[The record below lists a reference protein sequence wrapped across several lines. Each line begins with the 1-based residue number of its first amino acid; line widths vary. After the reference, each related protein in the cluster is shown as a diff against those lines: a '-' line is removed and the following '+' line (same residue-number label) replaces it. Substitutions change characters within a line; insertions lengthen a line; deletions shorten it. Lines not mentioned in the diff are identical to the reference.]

1 MPQQPSFE
9 SPFELGAPRKR
20 IEDLKIKSP
29 IIGKRIDAVR
39 EVLVQ
44 KFLTEYSNPDDA
56 ADHVISELLG
66 FSVEVQPGVYTSHD
80 VKLES
85 VIPEGPEIKSAIQ
98 RFVWEINDVLFDR
111 REISRDRDKLLKEF
125 RGNLQEEGKARMEA
139 EKAERPYIVDVKL
152 IQIQEEIS
160 EELRLKSEELS
171 KHEIDNG
178 HLAARLAVFYLNG
191 IGFDKNLDFAE
202 TLFLEA
208 NEQGYPPEELIK
220 QGSER
225 CKMIAAN
232 KEFRLGKSSHK
243 GDKKGLEKDVA
254 HAILH
259 FARVLSYGGANNKII
274 EVLTMEPEVDETSWR
289 LEYSTPLTCDEIL
302 EVFEGMS
309 KCEDTRTKLTGFS
322 EKFAARL
329 VETSKQD
336 LSLEDVEKISKKL
349 SEISGDEKGK
359 SVSMKRIGKIM
370 EEKKREKDVV
380 QPASQIVDWDCKTPS
395 TSCHVSYAARLMEL
409 GKNLVKAIG
418 STIESFVDRVL
429 SRSNSS
435 RGDGVER

>member
-9 SPFELGAPRKR
+9 SPFELDAPRKR

-111 REISRDRDKLLKEF
+111 REISRDRDELLKEF
-125 RGNLQEEGKARMEA
+125 RENLQEDGKARMEA
-139 EKAERPYIVDVKL
+139 KVDEEL
-152 IQIQEEIS
+152 IKIQEKIS
-160 EELRLKSEELS
+160 EKLRLKSEELS

-191 IGFDKNLDFAE
+191 IGFDKNLNFAE

-208 NEQGYPPEELIK
+208 NKQGYPPEELIK
-220 QGSER
+220 QGSEG
-225 CKMIAAN
+225 CKRIAAK
-232 KEFRLGKSSHK
+232 KEFRLGNSSYK
-243 GDKKGLEKDVA
+243 GDEEGLEKDVA

-259 FARVLSYGGANNKII
+259 FARALSYGGVNNKII
-274 EVLTMEPEVDETSWR
+274 GVLTGEPEVDETSWR
-289 LEYSTPLTCDEIL
+289 LEQSTPLTCDEIL
-302 EVFEGMS
+302 EVFDGMS
-309 KCEDTRTKLTGFS
+309 KHPNTHAKLVGS
-322 EKFAARL
+322 DEKFSARL

-349 SEISGDEKGK
+349 SEIRGDEKGE
-359 SVSMKRIGKIM
+359 SVSMKRIGEIM
-370 EEKKREKDVV
+370 EEKKREKDAA